1 MPTIPHKVFSGIC
14 SGRNFPSIG
23 RSEWYGIG
31 TSFCGKIFL
40 VALCCFEYKI
50 AAGDDANAI
59 ITKMLE
65 CREKQTYSIIKY
77 INSLPKTAILV
88 SIDEVT
94 KTESG
99 TEQSTELKLCSK
111 QPEGGFLMNFRSH
124 GGVTAY
130 LLNQRY
136 TATLSKSF
144 ETPLIS
150 SVSSKVDLNQLKDCR
165 MSMSGFS
172 RPDTEWIDQIFPDAM
187 TRVYFSY
194 GGRSLKEF
202 HSNWAKRS
210 EHSVILSESKIPDCV
225 DLVFQGWPETTGPAV
240 YSVDSGGVVHEINI
254 SRDKY
259 NGVLR
264 VEEFIELNGVK
275 IPKKLVSRLSFSDK
289 ELEGTSTCSWKEI
302 PLTDLGYDPTQLYT
316 TYYGLA
322 EPDLRILPKSSWRA
336 PWLYLI
342 GSALITGG
350 LIYYAVRFKNKK
362 Y

>member
-1 MPTIPHKVFSGIC
+1 MFKFTFRLAFLLVLLPTLK
-14 SGRNFPSIG
+14 
-23 RSEWYGIG
+23 
-31 TSFCGKIFL
+31 T
-40 VALCCFEYKI
+40 
-50 AAGDDANAI
+50 AAAKDANEAI
-59 ITKMLE
+59 EKMLAY
-65 CREKQTYSIIKY
+65 REKQTGSIIKY

-88 SIDEVT
+88 SIEDVT
-94 KTESG
+94 KTEGG
-99 TEQSTELKLCSK
+99 TEKNTELKLCSK
-111 QPEGGFLMNFRSH
+111 QPEGGFLMSFRSH
-124 GGVTAY
+124 GGATVY

-150 SVSSKVDLNQLKDCR
+150 SASSKVDLNQLKDCR

-202 HSNWAKRS
+202 HSNWAKRP
-210 EHSVILSESKIPDCV
+210 EHSVILSESKIPECV
-225 DLVFQGWPETTGPAV
+225 DLVFQGWPETTGTAV
-240 YSVDSGGVVHEINI
+240 YSVDSDGVVHEINI

-275 IPKKLVSRLSFSDK
+275 IPKKVVSRLSFSDK
-289 ELEGTSTCSWKEI
+289 ELEGTSTCCWKEI

-316 TYYGLA
+316 TYYGIT
-322 EPDLRILPKSSWRA
+322 EPDLRLLPKSPLRV

-342 GSALITGG
+342 GSALITGC

>member
-1 MPTIPHKVFSGIC
+1 MPTPPHKVFSGIC
-14 SGRNFPSIG
+14 SGRNCPSIG

-50 AAGDDANAI
+50 AAGEDANAI

-88 SIDEVT
+88 SIDEVK

-124 GGVTAY
+124 GGVTLY

-150 SVSSKVDLNQLKDCR
+150 SASSKVDLQ
-165 MSMSGFS
+165 
-172 RPDTEWIDQIFPDAM
+172 P
-187 TRVYFSY
+187 
-194 GGRSLKEF
+194 
-202 HSNWAKRS
+202 
-210 EHSVILSESKIPDCV
+210 
-225 DLVFQGWPETTGPAV
+225 
-240 YSVDSGGVVHEINI
+240 
-254 SRDKY
+254 
-259 NGVLR
+259 
-264 VEEFIELNGVK
+264 IE
-275 IPKKLVSRLSFSDK
+275 RLSNVDV
-289 ELEGTSTCSWKEI
+289 
-302 PLTDLGYDPTQLYT
+302 
-316 TYYGLA
+316 
-322 EPDLRILPKSSWRA
+322 
-336 PWLYLI
+336 WL
-342 GSALITGG
+342 
-350 LIYYAVRFKNKK
+350 FKTRHGMD
-362 Y
+362 

>member
-1 MPTIPHKVFSGIC
+1 MFKSTFRLAFLLVLLPTLK
-14 SGRNFPSIG
+14 
-23 RSEWYGIG
+23 
-31 TSFCGKIFL
+31 T
-40 VALCCFEYKI
+40 
-50 AAGDDANAI
+50 AAAQDANEAI
-59 ITKMLE
+59 EKMLAY
-65 CREKQTYSIIKY
+65 REKQTESIIKY
-77 INSLPKTAILV
+77 INSLPKTAVLV
-88 SIDEVT
+88 SIEGVT
-94 KTESG
+94 KTESE
-99 TEQSTELKLCSK
+99 TDQSTELKLCSK
-111 QPEGGFLMNFRSH
+111 QPEGGFLMNFRSDGH
-124 GGVTAY
+124 VTVY

-150 SVSSKVDLNQLKDCR
+150 SASSKVDLNQLKDCR

-172 RPDTEWIDQIFPDAM
+172 IPDTEWIDEIFPDAM
-187 TRVYFSY
+187 TRVYFRY

-202 HSNWAKRS
+202 HSNWAKRP
-210 EHSVILSESKIPDCV
+210 EHSVILSESKISDCV

-240 YSVDSGGVVHEINI
+240 YSVDSGGVIHEIKI
-254 SRDKY
+254 SGNKY

-275 IPKKLVSRLSFSDK
+275 IPKKVVSRLSFSDNEK
-289 ELEGTSTCSWKEI
+289 EAESTCSWKEI

-316 TYYGLA
+316 TYYGLT

-342 GSALITGG
+342 GSALITGC

>member
-1 MPTIPHKVFSGIC
+1 
-14 SGRNFPSIG
+14 
-23 RSEWYGIG
+23 
-31 TSFCGKIFL
+31 
-40 VALCCFEYKI
+40 
-50 AAGDDANAI
+50 
-59 ITKMLE
+59 
-65 CREKQTYSIIKY
+65 
-77 INSLPKTAILV
+77 
-88 SIDEVT
+88 
-94 KTESG
+94 
-99 TEQSTELKLCSK
+99 
-111 QPEGGFLMNFRSH
+111 MNFRSH
-124 GGVTAY
+124 GEVTVY

-150 SVSSKVDLNQLKDCR
+150 GTSSKVDLNQLKDCR

-172 RPDTEWIDQIFPDAM
+172 SPDPEWIDQIFPDAM
-187 TRVYFSY
+187 TRVYFRY

-202 HSNWAKRS
+202 HSNWAKRP
-210 EHSVILSESKIPDCV
+210 EHSVILSESKISDCV

-240 YSVDSGGVVHEINI
+240 YSVDSGGVIHEIKI
-254 SRDKY
+254 SGNKY

-275 IPKKLVSRLSFSDK
+275 IPKKVVSRLSFSDNEK
-289 ELEGTSTCSWKEI
+289 EAESTCSWKEI

-316 TYYGLA
+316 TYYGLT

-342 GSALITGG
+342 GSALITGC